1 MKNVFTT
8 SVLLIIFFMLLSSAV
23 SAQEK
28 MTTEKHETAFYSDF
42 YVMQVKPM
50 QFQITYHFP
59 VNDRVRLRILDANR
73 NILFGENAMVYKK
86 YEKHFDLSVFA
97 DGKYTFELVDGK
109 DTFVH
114 SISVLT
120 KTTRTV
126 TVKNDKAVIVGGF

>member
-1 MKNVFTT
+1 MKNVFTA
-8 SVLLIIFFMLLSSAV
+8 SVLFISFFMLFTATV
-23 SAQEK
+23 HAQEK
-28 MTTEKHETAFYSDF
+28 ITTKKHEIAFYSDF

-97 DGKYTFELVDGK
+97 DGQYTFELVDGSE
-109 DTFVH
+109 TFVH
-114 SISVLT
+114 SINVLT
-120 KTTRTV
+120 KTTRKMTA
-126 TVKNDKAVIVGGF
+126 KNDQTVIVAGF